1 MDARIKINKILIM
14 KIEYYKKNVYGVE
27 NIYIH
32 PSNISVAVRA
42 LTHKKTVNDEDLKA
56 LAALGHE
63 IIHKPIN

>member
-1 MDARIKINKILIM
+1 M

-32 PSNISVAVRA
+32 PSNASAAVRL
-42 LTHKKTVNDEDLKA
+42 LTGKKTVSDEDLKA
-56 LAALGHE
+56 LTALGHE